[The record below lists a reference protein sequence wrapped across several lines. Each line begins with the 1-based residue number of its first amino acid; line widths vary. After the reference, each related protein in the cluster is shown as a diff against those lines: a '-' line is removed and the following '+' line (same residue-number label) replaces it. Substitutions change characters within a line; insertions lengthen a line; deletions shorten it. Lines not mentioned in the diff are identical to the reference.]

1 MSFEELISMDTENF
15 FEWITYNFNTDMID
29 AVETEDDMRQAS
41 KMISRAIGNYSYLSS
56 LLAYLKIKVRQE
68 KRNKNKEICEDLI
81 DKREVVQEMVDATKM
96 LYNGISRMVTIKIEI
111 DKEMSMTDFKTG
123 KN

>member
-1 MSFEELISMDTENF
+1 
-15 FEWITYNFNTDMID
+15 
-29 AVETEDDMRQAS
+29 MRKAS

-68 KRNKNKEICEDLI
+68 KRNKNKEIYEDLI

-111 DKEMSMTDFKTG
+111 DKEMNMTDFKTG

>member
-1 MSFEELISMDTENF
+1 MSFEELISMDTEIF
-15 FEWITYNFNTDMID
+15 FEWITYNFNTDVID

-68 KRNKNKEICEDLI
+68 KRNKNKEIYEDLI

-111 DKEMSMTDFKTG
+111 DKEMGMTDFKTG

>member
-1 MSFEELISMDTENF
+1 MSFDELLNMDIEKF

-41 KMISRAIGNYSYLSS
+41 KMISRAIANYSYLSS
-56 LLAYLKIKVRQE
+56 LLAFLKIKVRQE
-68 KRNKNKEICEDLI
+68 KRNKNKELYEDLM
-81 DKREVVQEMVDATKM
+81 DKREVVQEAVDSTKM

-111 DKEMSMTDFKTG
+111 DKEMNMTDYKTAR
-123 KN
+123 N

>member
-1 MSFEELISMDTENF
+1 MSFEELMSMDTESF

-68 KRNKNKEICEDLI
+68 KRNKNKEIYEDLI

-111 DKEMSMTDFKTG
+111 DKEMNMTDFKTG